1 MRKLAPILI
10 LTLAALAAWALDTE
24 EAREAAV
31 VEFEASGLAQT
42 NRVQGSDTLKLRRYS
57 YSGPNGTGLVVRA
70 VWVRAGVTNGLRVK
84 NTGPETYREKGW
96 AP

>member
-1 MRKLAPILI
+1 MRKLTTFFIATVI
-10 LTLAALAAWALDTE
+10 TVAAWALDTE
-24 EAREAAV
+24 ESREAAV

-42 NRVQGSDTLKLRRYS
+42 NRVQGSDTLKLRRYT

-70 VWVRAGVTNGLRVK
+70 VWVRAGVTNGVRVK

-96 AP
+96 TP